1 MGARSVQ
8 QRNNPWDVVI
18 IGAGPAGSTCATL
31 LAHAGHKVL
40 LLEKERSPGSCTN
53 CTGIIGQEAFDV
65 FDLPRELI
73 VNTIDDIRFIGPYRR
88 EVTFS
93 AGRPLAHVV
102 RRSELDSA
110 LAERAAEAG
119 AEVRLGVKVIGG
131 VRTPDDVEIQGIV
144 ESHPDHTEDKLVSFC
159 TRAVVL
165 AVGYNVTLLR
175 AFGMEAP
182 AEFLQGVQLLC
193 RNRGVEQVEVY
204 VGSRYAPGSFGWA
217 VPLEKGWVKVG
228 LTTSRQSR
236 SYLDAL
242 VDSPTLHDRID
253 LSYSRIRTSPIPV
266 GSLQRCHDDRVL
278 VIGEAAGQV
287 KTTSNGG
294 IYYSMLGA
302 KAAAEALDASLR
314 QDDLSA
320 DSLVAYDRAWR
331 ALLEDELLIG
341 RRLRSA
347 VESMSDAKLAALM
360 WLGSAGTMMNII
372 KDRADFDWH
381 RPLIDRLASHR
392 LVRPILGPM
401 VDGEEG
407 EG

>member
-1 MGARSVQ
+1 MQ
-8 QRNNPWDVVI
+8 QLNNPWDVVI

-31 LAHAGHKVL
+31 LARSGHKVL
-40 LLEKERSPGSCTN
+40 LLEKEQSPGARTN

-65 FDLPRELI
+65 FDLPSELI
-73 VNTIDDIRFIGPYRR
+73 VNTVNNIRFIGPYRR
-88 EVTFS
+88 EVSFA

-102 RRSELDSA
+102 RRSSFDCA

-119 AEVRLGVKVIGG
+119 AEVRLGVKIIGG
-131 VRTPDDVEIQGIV
+131 VRTPDDVEIQGII
-144 ESHPDHTEDKLVSFC
+144 ESRPDHADDKLVSFC
-159 TRAVVL
+159 ARAVVL

-193 RNRGVEQVEVY
+193 RNRGIAQVEVY

-217 VPLEKGWVKVG
+217 VPLDEGWAKIG

-242 VDSPTLHDRID
+242 VASPGLQDRID
-253 LSYSRIRTSPIPV
+253 LSHSRIRTSPIPV
-266 GSLQRCHDDRVL
+266 GSLSRCHDNRVL

-302 KAAAEALDASLR
+302 RAAAEVLDASLR
-314 QDDLSA
+314 QDNLSA
-320 DSLVAYDRAWR
+320 HALKTYDHAWR

-360 WLGSAGTMMNII
+360 WLGSADGMMNLIR
-372 KDRADFDWH
+372 DRADFDWH
-381 RPLIDRLASHR
+381 RPLIDHLASHR
-392 LVRPILGPM
+392 LVSPILGPM
-401 VDGEEG
+401 VESDDGDR
-407 EG
+407 